1 MLTNQQTN
9 GENHGMPWR
18 EKHRPESMSQLIG
31 LATLKRDIASWVAS
45 DTWPAGLLFA
55 GPSGTGKTTA
65 ANIVGNEMN
74 NNASRDSNFYENN
87 ASNDRGIDFVRTT
100 IKQVA
105 SIMPMSPAKRKVIF
119 LDEADGLTKPAQD
132 ALKRLMEEHS
142 HHTTFILAV
151 NDISAV
157 SKALQSRCMVYN
169 FAPYTEEDFAT
180 LMHWVIGKEE
190 TIPSVWLDSY
200 DLLHAA
206 THGDLRQAL
215 DILQSTAKEEYALHE
230 RLVGMSRDS
239 AQPAL
244 SLAGGDYLSLRTEM
258 KAMADKGMSN
268 MGMLRSLH
276 RHVRTL
282 GLDAEDFTSYSV
294 TWGDFVMKA
303 SLWPLDSE
311 GFIDYFVASLESALG
326 GTQKNGE

>member
-1 MLTNQQTN
+1 
-9 GENHGMPWR
+9 MPWR
-18 EKHRPESMSQLIG
+18 EKHRPEWVTQLIG
-31 LATLKRDIASWVAS
+31 LETLKRDIKSWCASN
-45 DTWPAGLLFA
+45 TWPAGLLFA
-55 GPSGTGKTTA
+55 GPPGTGKTTV

-74 NNASRDSNFYENN
+74 PNASRHSNFYENN
-87 ASNDRGIDFVRTT
+87 ASDDRGIGFIRDT
-100 IKQVA
+100 IKPMA
-105 SIMPMSPAKRKVIF
+105 GIMPMSPAKRKIIF

-157 SKALQSRCMVYN
+157 SKAIQSRCMVYN
-169 FAPYTEEDFAT
+169 FAPYTEGDYAT
-180 LMHWVIGKEE
+180 LMGVMAREE
-190 TIPSVWLDSY
+190 NLPVGWLESY

-215 DILQSTAKEEYALHE
+215 DILQSTVKEETALHQ

-258 KAMADKGMSN
+258 NAMADKGMSN

-303 SLWPLDSE
+303 SLWPLDSQ
-311 GFIDYFVASLESALG
+311 GFIDYFVASLESARG
-326 GTQKNGE
+326 GTHKNGE